1 MLPSPE
7 MLKMVNNSVTTE
19 LSKLIIRI
27 YYLMVIFFIKSPI
40 GHTIGVS
47 EQCTAKL
54 SKLHNVN
61 SSASDKE
68 FIFGVEKNVNFL
80 PI

>member
-7 MLKMVNNSVTTE
+7 MLKMVNNSVTIE
-19 LSKLIIRI
+19 LSKLMMRI
-27 YYLMVIFFIKSPI
+27 YYLMMILVIKSPI

-47 EQCTAKL
+47 EECPAQF
-54 SKLHNVN
+54 SKLHNVD

-68 FIFGVEKNVNFL
+68 FIFRVEKNLTFL

>member
-19 LSKLIIRI
+19 LSKLIMKI
-27 YYLMVIFFIKSPI
+27 YYLIMMIFVIKSPV

-47 EQCTAKL
+47 EECPAKL
-54 SKLHNVN
+54 SKLHNVD
-61 SSASDKE
+61 SSASGKE
-68 FIFGVEKNVNFL
+68 IIFWY
-80 PI
+80 

>member
-19 LSKLIIRI
+19 LSKLIMRI
-27 YYLMVIFFIKSPI
+27 YLMMIFVIKSPV

-47 EQCTAKL
+47 EQCPAQL
-54 SKLHNVN
+54 SKLNNVD
-61 SSASDKE
+61 SSASGMNL
-68 FIFGVEKNVNFL
+68 F
-80 PI
+80 

>member
-7 MLKMVNNSVTTE
+7 MLKMVNNSVTIE
-19 LSKLIIRI
+19 LSKLMMRI
-27 YYLMVIFFIKSPI
+27 YYLMMILVIKSPV

-47 EQCTAKL
+47 EQCSAKL
-54 SKLHNVN
+54 SKLNNVD

-68 FIFGVEKNVNFL
+68 FILVLRKT
-80 PI
+80 